1 MSMFKSLSPTYKG
14 IVLALIGYSGY
25 AISDTP
31 AKFLTAHYSTLAIVF
46 YIALTA
52 SIFIL
57 VLSPLLGGFKKPDR
71 GSIRFHVL
79 RGMMNLFLSLLVVKS
94 LSHLPLATVYTI
106 IFAKPFIAA
115 ILGMIAY
122 REIVTRQRW
131 TAIALGFAG
140 IVIAMRPGADG
151 IDPALLLPLAAAT
164 CAAVMWVSTRSLK
177 GESSFA
183 MGFYT
188 MLVTALVSLPFLLHD
203 FVIPHP
209 EHLYLFAI
217 CGAGVSTGVIGLS
230 LAFQNAPSATVSPFH
245 YTQMLWG
252 ISLGYLVFADV
263 PDALTMLGAVVII
276 SSGLYLIWA
285 RSREKQ

>member
-1 MSMFKSLSPTYKG
+1 MFKSLSPTYKG
-14 IVLALIGYSGY
+14 IFLALIGYSGF

-31 AKFLTAHYSTLAIVF
+31 AKFLTSHYSTLAIVF

-57 VLSPLLGGFKKPDR
+57 ALSPLLGGFKKPDK

-79 RGMMNLFLSLLVVKS
+79 RGVMNLSLSLLVVES

-115 ILGMIAY
+115 ILGMIIY
-122 REIVTRQRW
+122 HEFVTRQRW

-140 IVIAMRPGADG
+140 IVIAMRPSADG
-151 IDPALLLPLAAAT
+151 IDPALLLPLGAAT
-164 CAAVMWVSTRSLK
+164 CSAIMWVSTRSLK

-183 MGFYT
+183 MGFYAV
-188 MLVTALVSLPFLLHD
+188 LVTALVSLPFLLHD
-203 FVIPHP
+203 FVIPAP

-217 CGAGVSTGVIGLS
+217 SGAGVSAGVIGLS
-230 LAFQNAPSATVSPFH
+230 LAFQNAPSAAVSPFH

-252 ISLGYLVFADV
+252 ISLGYLVFGDV
-263 PDALTMLGAVVII
+263 PDALTMLGAAIII

-285 RSREKQ
+285 RSRERP